1 MQIAISTLLQDNLTL
16 HEIKVFKINA
26 NLMRNDSKIKK
37 MCNIGRDGNKIS
49 QINKIC

>member
-16 HEIKVFKINA
+16 YDIKV
-26 NLMRNDSKIKK
+26 MRNDSKLKK